1 MRKRFVWRMMK
12 RMTRL
17 YSYLTVL
24 VVATLG
30 LNSLPSAAAT
40 YTVDLTHTFA
50 WFEISHFGTSTIRG
64 RFDRK
69 EGSIEL
75 DRAAKTGKID
85 MTIDTTS
92 ISTGLT
98 TFDRIM
104 RSSALFD
111 TDTYPTAKFVSD
123 KLVFEGDS
131 ITEVSGN
138 FTLLGKT
145 LPLTLKAINFS
156 CRAAALTKQEI
167 CGGDFEA
174 TFDRSTYGMNYAVAF
189 GMTKTV
195 KLVIQVEAAKQ

>member
-1 MRKRFVWRMMK
+1 MQG
-12 RMTRL
+12 L
-17 YSYLTVL
+17 YPFLAPFL
-24 VVATLG
+24 VFAAISSTALRG
-30 LNSLPSAAAT
+30 HAAT
-40 YTVDLTHTFA
+40 YNVDTSHTFA
-50 WFEISHFGTSTIRG
+50 SFEISHFGISTIRG

-92 ISTGLT
+92 ISTGLP
-98 TFDRIM
+98 TFDRILQ
-104 RSSALFD
+104 SSALFD
-111 TDTYPTAKFVSD
+111 VATYPTAKFASD

-131 ITEVSGN
+131 ITEVTGN

-145 LPLTLKAINFS
+145 LPLTLKAVNFG
-156 CRAAALTKQEI
+156 CRTAALTRQEI

-174 TFDRSTYGMNYAVAF
+174 TFDRSTYGMNYGVSL

-195 KLVIQVEAAKQ
+195 KLVIQVEAVKQ